1 MRLVPIKQSEAL
13 SLKQAA
19 IMPGTV
25 PLGSY
30 LGSPPLPKQN
40 LPTAVLER
48 ILVARADLNADL
60 VHAMTRVLF
69 ERHSELIAR
78 DNLAGF
84 ISAIDSKLRCCTW
97 PLF

>member
-1 MRLVPIKQSEAL
+1 
-13 SLKQAA
+13 
-19 IMPGTV
+19 
-25 PLGSY
+25 
-30 LGSPPLPKQN
+30 
-40 LPTAVLER
+40 VLER